1 MSINTDIETLGNGKL
16 QIFHGDALEVLQAI
30 PDSSVDLIFVD
41 PPYNKGWIQK
51 ILAKLV
57 KCPLLADNGWLIAEH
72 SMHDDIVGAVPEGYE
87 IFRSQQYGETVLS
100 FLRKSA

>member
-1 MSINTDIETLGNGKL
+1 VLKC
-16 QIFHGDALEVLQAI
+16 DAEAAVELLYKQGQRFELV
-30 PDSSVDLIFVD
+30 FVD